1 MVSVESL
8 LSEVTTLFGY
18 QLTLRAADELFFGD
32 KMLYHYHS
40 NDGSKKG
47 ISDRKNPNCMNKRR
61 DQKGKCPSN
70 SMQGKPDGSDGL
82 RGAIANAR
90 EILKRALDDTSEDLV
105 GDALAKLTGEVV
117 ALKKVSD
124 EMRDEIQKL
133 REDFQKILNYAHQ
146 GREISL
152 PALIKESSE
161 IQKPLEVSKEDF
173 DLFGSSDEE
182 DAEKERIKQERLK
195 AYAEKKAKK
204 AVCIAKSS
212 IILDVKPWDDTTD
225 MQEMEKLVR
234 RIEKDGLVW
243 GGAKLIPLAYGIK
256 VLQIIC
262 IVEDEKVSVDDL
274 IEQITEEVSD
284 HVQSVDIVA
293 FNKI

>member
-47 ISDRKNPNCMNKRR
+47 ISDRSSPNCMNKRR
-61 DQKGKCPSN
+61 NQEGKCPSN
-70 SMQGKPDGSDGL
+70 SMHEKPDGSDGL
-82 RGAIANAR
+82 RDAIANAR
-90 EILKRALDDTSEDLV
+90 KTLKRALDDTSEDLA
-105 GDALAKLTGEVV
+105 GNALAKLTGEVV

-124 EMRDEIQKL
+124 EMRNEIQKL

-146 GREISL
+146 GHEISL

-173 DLFGSSDEE
+173 DLFESSDED

-204 AVCIAKSS
+204 PGCIAKSS

-225 MQEMEKLVR
+225 MQEMEKFVR

-243 GGAKLIPLAYGIK
+243 GAAKLIPLAYGIK

-262 IVEDEKVSVDDL
+262 VVEDEKVSVDDL